1 MDKTTVRG
9 TTEKVLSDIGTAVRE
24 GEELLKAWSGE
35 KSRELRVK
43 LQGAIDR
50 ANEACRRIGEKSAGA
65 AKTTDKTVREH
76 PYEAIGIAFGV
87 GLLIGVLA
95 TRSWRA

>member
-1 MDKTTVRG
+1 MDKTVRG
-9 TTEKVLSDIGTAVRE
+9 TTERLLTDIGTAVRDSE
-24 GEELLKAWSGE
+24 GFLKTWSGE
-35 KSRELRVK
+35 KRRELRVK
-43 LQGAIDR
+43 LQPTIDK
-50 ANEACRRIGEKSAGA
+50 ANEACRRIGEKSAGV
-65 AKTTDKTVREH
+65 AKATDQTVRDH